1 LRDSERKFILIL
13 AVLILLSYV
22 LTLIELRKYR
32 TEEEKEKLAEV
43 SKVITEL
50 LKEKSPEIKELEALL
65 SSLGKIYGLDIELV
79 DKNMAPYGADKKS
92 TYNRLIGREKNLV
105 YIPVVVNTEDNKTH
119 MLVRM
124 EPLSD
129 FGRKNIYRLLYPG
142 VALTILLFLFVLL
155 LSREFKRTIKRVIEI
170 SEQIAGGNFNIDIQT
185 KNGNYER
192 LFQSIK
198 GMSERLNELFKG
210 LSREK
215 TQLQA
220 VLTAMNEGVVV
231 ISAEGRVVLVNN
243 ALKDMLN
250 IKGDCTGKA
259 YWEVLREVK
268 LVKLIENVM
277 QNRRSEKEEITF
289 FYPRERNY
297 MVNALPLNLPAGGI
311 ILVLFDITEFKR
323 LEQIKADL
331 VANVS
336 HELRTPLTAIKGYI
350 ETLENENTSREER
363 NHFLSIVKRNTE
375 RLINI
380 VSDLLMLSEIE
391 NRNSL
396 FRDDP
401 KQDFEDIDD
410 VGEIVFSSLEAVK
423 NNALDKRLNTVLD
436 IEESLPP
443 LKGNRFLLE
452 QMIINLMDNAVKYT
466 PEGGTIGIRCFKS
479 NSELVLEVFDTG
491 IGIPK
496 EHIPRIFER
505 FYRVDKTRSRKLGG
519 TGLGLS
525 IVKHIVIL
533 HGGRIEV
540 QSEVGK
546 GSRFIITIPAKV

>member
-1 LRDSERKFILIL
+1 MHF
-13 AVLILLSYV
+13 
-22 LTLIELRKYR
+22 
-32 TEEEKEKLAEV
+32 
-43 SKVITEL
+43 
-50 LKEKSPEIKELEALL
+50 P
-65 SSLGKIYGLDIELV
+65 
-79 DKNMAPYGADKKS
+79 
-92 TYNRLIGREKNLV
+92 
-105 YIPVVVNTEDNKTH
+105 
-119 MLVRM
+119 
-124 EPLSD
+124 
-129 FGRKNIYRLLYPG
+129 
-142 VALTILLFLFVLL
+142 
-155 LSREFKRTIKRVIEI
+155 
-170 SEQIAGGNFNIDIQT
+170 
-185 KNGNYER
+185 
-192 LFQSIK
+192 
-198 GMSERLNELFKG
+198 
-210 LSREK
+210 
-215 TQLQA
+215 
-220 VLTAMNEGVVV
+220 
-231 ISAEGRVVLVNN
+231 
-243 ALKDMLN
+243 
-250 IKGDCTGKA
+250 
-259 YWEVLREVK
+259 
-268 LVKLIENVM
+268 
-277 QNRRSEKEEITF
+277 
-289 FYPRERNY
+289 
-297 MVNALPLNLPAGGI
+297 
-311 ILVLFDITEFKR
+311 EFKR

-380 VSDLLMLSEIE
+380 VSDLLVLSEIE

-401 KQDFEDIDD
+401 RQDFEDID

-423 NNALDKRLNTVLD
+423 NNALDKKLNTVLD

-533 HGGRIEV
+533 HGGKIEV
-540 QSEVGK
+540 QSEEGK
-546 GSRFIITIPAKV
+546 GSRFIVTIPAKV

>member
-1 LRDSERKFILIL
+1 MRGSERKFILIL
-13 AVLILLSYV
+13 AVLILLSHV
-22 LTLIELRKYR
+22 LTLIELRRYR
-32 TEEEKEKLAEV
+32 IGEEKERITEV
-43 SKVITEL
+43 SKVITEF
-50 LKEKSPEIKELEALL
+50 LKAKPLEIKELEALL
-65 SSLGKIYGLDIELV
+65 SSLGKIYGLNIELV
-79 DKNMAPYGADKKS
+79 DKDMAPPYKAHKKS
-92 TYNRLIGREKNLV
+92 TYNRIIGREKNLV
-105 YIPVVVNTEDNKTH
+105 YISVNTKDDRTH
-119 MLVRM
+119 TLVRM

-129 FGRKNIYRLLYPG
+129 FGRKNTYRLLYPG
-142 VALTILLFLFVLL
+142 VALTTLMFLFILL
-155 LSREFKRTIKRVIEI
+155 LSREFKKTINRIIEI

-185 KNGNYER
+185 KKGDYER

-198 GMSERLNELFKG
+198 GMSERLNELFNG
-210 LSREK
+210 LYREK

-268 LVKLIENVM
+268 LVELIENVM
-277 QNRRSEKEEITF
+277 QNRRPEKEEITF
-289 FYPRERNY
+289 LYPKERNY

-331 VANVS
+331 IANVS

-350 ETLENENTSREER
+350 ETLENENTSKEER
-363 NHFLSIVKRNTE
+363 NYFLSIVKRNTE

-380 VSDLLMLSEIE
+380 VSDLLVLSEIE

-401 KQDFEDIDD
+401 RQDFEDID

-423 NNALDKRLNTVLD
+423 NNSLDKKLNTVLD

-505 FYRVDKTRSRKLGG
+505 FYRVDRTRSRKLGG

-533 HGGRIEV
+533 HGGKIEV
-540 QSEVGK
+540 QSEEGK
-546 GSRFIITIPAKV
+546 GSRFIVTIPAKV

>member
-1 LRDSERKFILIL
+1 MRGSERKFILIL
-13 AVLILLSYV
+13 AVLILLSHV
-22 LTLIELRKYR
+22 LTLIELRRYR
-32 TEEEKEKLAEV
+32 IGEEKERLTEV

-50 LKEKSPEIKELEALL
+50 LKAKPLEIKELEALL
-65 SSLGKIYGLDIELV
+65 SSLGKIYGLNIELV
-79 DKNMAPYGADKKS
+79 DKDMAPPYKAHKKS
-92 TYNRLIGREKNLV
+92 TYNRIIGREKNLV
-105 YIPVVVNTEDNKTH
+105 YISVNTKDDRTH
-119 MLVRM
+119 TLVRM

-129 FGRKNIYRLLYPG
+129 FGRKNTYRLLYPG
-142 VALTILLFLFVLL
+142 VALTTLMFLFILL
-155 LSREFKRTIKRVIEI
+155 LSREFKKTINRIIEI

-185 KNGNYER
+185 KKGDHGR

-210 LSREK
+210 LYREK

-268 LVKLIENVM
+268 LVELIENVM
-277 QNRRSEKEEITF
+277 QNRRPEKEEITF
-289 FYPRERNY
+289 LYPKERNY

-380 VSDLLMLSEIE
+380 VSDLLVLSEIE

-401 KQDFEDIDD
+401 KQDFEDID

-505 FYRVDKTRSRKLGG
+505 FYRVDRTRSRKLGG

-533 HGGRIEV
+533 HGGKIEV
-540 QSEVGK
+540 QSEEGK
-546 GSRFIITIPAKV
+546 GSRFIVTIPAKV

>member
-1 LRDSERKFILIL
+1 MRGSERKFILIL
-13 AVLILLSYV
+13 AVLILLSHV
-22 LTLIELRKYR
+22 LTLIELRRYR
-32 TEEEKEKLAEV
+32 IGEEKERLTEV

-50 LKEKSPEIKELEALL
+50 LKAKPLEIKELEALL
-65 SSLGKIYGLDIELV
+65 SSLGKIYGLNIELV
-79 DKNMAPYGADKKS
+79 DKDMAPPYKAHKKS
-92 TYNRLIGREKNLV
+92 TYNRIIGREKNLV
-105 YIPVVVNTEDNKTH
+105 YISVNTKDDRTH
-119 MLVRM
+119 TLVRM

-129 FGRKNIYRLLYPG
+129 FGRKNTYRLLYPG
-142 VALTILLFLFVLL
+142 VALTTLMFLFILL
-155 LSREFKRTIKRVIEI
+155 LSREFKKTINRIIEI

-185 KNGNYER
+185 KKGDHGR

-210 LSREK
+210 LYREK

-268 LVKLIENVM
+268 LVELIENVM
-277 QNRRSEKEEITF
+277 QNRRPEKEEITF
-289 FYPRERNY
+289 LYPRERNY

-380 VSDLLMLSEIE
+380 VSDLLVLSEIE

-401 KQDFEDIDD
+401 RQDFEDID

-423 NNALDKRLNTVLD
+423 NNALDKKLNTVLD

-533 HGGRIEV
+533 HGGKIEV
-540 QSEVGK
+540 QSEEGK
-546 GSRFIITIPAKV
+546 GSRFIVTIPAKV

>member
-1 LRDSERKFILIL
+1 MRGSERKFILIL
-13 AVLILLSYV
+13 AVLILLSHV
-22 LTLIELRKYR
+22 LTLIELRRYR
-32 TEEEKEKLAEV
+32 IGEEKERLTEV

-50 LKEKSPEIKELEALL
+50 LKAKPLEIKELEALL
-65 SSLGKIYGLDIELV
+65 SSLGKIYGLNIELV
-79 DKNMAPYGADKKS
+79 DKDMAPPYKAHKKS
-92 TYNRLIGREKNLV
+92 TYNRIIGREKNLV
-105 YIPVVVNTEDNKTH
+105 YISVNTKDDRTH
-119 MLVRM
+119 TLVRM

-129 FGRKNIYRLLYPG
+129 FGRKNTYRLLYPG
-142 VALTILLFLFVLL
+142 VALTTLMFLFILL
-155 LSREFKRTIKRVIEI
+155 LSREFKKTINRIIEI

-185 KNGNYER
+185 KKGDHGR

-210 LSREK
+210 LYREK

-268 LVKLIENVM
+268 LVELIENVM
-277 QNRRSEKEEITF
+277 QNRRPEKEEITF
-289 FYPRERNY
+289 LYPKERNY

-311 ILVLFDITEFKR
+311 MLVLFDITEFKR

-380 VSDLLMLSEIE
+380 VSDLLVLSEIE

-401 KQDFEDIDD
+401 KQDFEDID

-505 FYRVDKTRSRKLGG
+505 FYRVDRTRSRKLGG

-533 HGGRIEV
+533 HGGKIEV
-540 QSEVGK
+540 QSEEGK
-546 GSRFIITIPAKV
+546 GSRFIVTIPAKV

>member
-1 LRDSERKFILIL
+1 MRGSERKFILIL
-13 AVLILLSYV
+13 AVLILLSHV
-22 LTLIELRKYR
+22 LTLIELRRYR
-32 TEEEKEKLAEV
+32 IGEEKERLTEV

-50 LKEKSPEIKELEALL
+50 LKAKPLEIKELEALL
-65 SSLGKIYGLDIELV
+65 SSLGKIYGLNIELV
-79 DKNMAPYGADKKS
+79 DKDMAPPYKAHKKS
-92 TYNRLIGREKNLV
+92 TYNRIIGREKNLV
-105 YIPVVVNTEDNKTH
+105 YISVNTKDDRTH
-119 MLVRM
+119 TLVRM

-129 FGRKNIYRLLYPG
+129 FGRKNTYRLLYPG
-142 VALTILLFLFVLL
+142 VALTTLMFLFILL
-155 LSREFKRTIKRVIEI
+155 LSREFKKTINRIIEI

-185 KNGNYER
+185 KKGDHGR

-210 LSREK
+210 LYREK

-268 LVKLIENVM
+268 LVELIENVM
-277 QNRRSEKEEITF
+277 QNRRPEKEEITF
-289 FYPRERNY
+289 LYPRERNY

-350 ETLENENTSREER
+350 ETLENENTSKEER
-363 NHFLSIVKRNTE
+363 NYFLSIVKRNTE

-380 VSDLLMLSEIE
+380 VSDLLVLSEIE

-401 KQDFEDIDD
+401 RQDFEDID

-423 NNALDKRLNTVLD
+423 NNALDKKLNTVLD

-533 HGGRIEV
+533 HGGKIEV
-540 QSEVGK
+540 QSEEGK
-546 GSRFIITIPAKV
+546 GSRFIVTIPAKV

>member
-1 LRDSERKFILIL
+1 LRGSERKFILIL
-13 AVLILLSYV
+13 AVLILLSHV
-22 LTLIELRKYR
+22 LTLIELRRYR
-32 TEEEKEKLAEV
+32 IGEEKERITEV
-43 SKVITEL
+43 SKVITEF
-50 LKEKSPEIKELEALL
+50 LKAKPLEIKELEALL
-65 SSLGKIYGLDIELV
+65 SSLGKIYGLNIELV
-79 DKNMAPYGADKKS
+79 DKDMAPPYKAHKKS
-92 TYNRLIGREKNLV
+92 TYNRIIGREKNLV
-105 YIPVVVNTEDNKTH
+105 YISVNTKDDRTH
-119 MLVRM
+119 TLVRM

-129 FGRKNIYRLLYPG
+129 FGRKNTYRLLYPG
-142 VALTILLFLFVLL
+142 VALTTLMFLFILL
-155 LSREFKRTIKRVIEI
+155 LSREFKKTINRIIEI

-185 KNGNYER
+185 KKGDYER

-198 GMSERLNELFKG
+198 GMSERLNELFNG
-210 LSREK
+210 LYREK

-268 LVKLIENVM
+268 LVELIENVM
-277 QNRRSEKEEITF
+277 QNRRPEKEEITF
-289 FYPRERNY
+289 LYPKERNY

-331 VANVS
+331 IANVS

-350 ETLENENTSREER
+350 ETLENENTSKEER
-363 NHFLSIVKRNTE
+363 NYFLSIVKRNTE

-380 VSDLLMLSEIE
+380 VSDLLVLSEIE

-401 KQDFEDIDD
+401 RQDFEDID

-423 NNALDKRLNTVLD
+423 NNSLDKKLNTVLD

-505 FYRVDKTRSRKLGG
+505 FYRVDRTRSRKLGG

-533 HGGRIEV
+533 HGGKIEV
-540 QSEVGK
+540 QSEEGK
-546 GSRFIITIPAKV
+546 GSRFIVTIPAKV

>member
-1 LRDSERKFILIL
+1 MRGSERKFILIL
-13 AVLILLSYV
+13 AVLILLSHV
-22 LTLIELRKYR
+22 LTLIEFRRYR
-32 TEEEKEKLAEV
+32 IGEEKERLTEV

-50 LKEKSPEIKELEALL
+50 LKAKPLEIKELEALL
-65 SSLGKIYGLDIELV
+65 SSLGKIYGLNIELV
-79 DKNMAPYGADKKS
+79 DKDMAPPYKAHKKS
-92 TYNRLIGREKNLV
+92 TYNRIIGREKNLV
-105 YIPVVVNTEDNKTH
+105 YIPVNTKDDRTH
-119 MLVRM
+119 TLVRM

-129 FGRKNIYRLLYPG
+129 FGRKNTYRLLYPG
-142 VALTILLFLFVLL
+142 VALTTLMFLFILL
-155 LSREFKRTIKRVIEI
+155 LSREFKKTINRIIEI

-185 KNGNYER
+185 KKGDHGR

-210 LSREK
+210 LYREK

-268 LVKLIENVM
+268 LVELIENVM
-277 QNRRSEKEEITF
+277 QNRRPEKEEITF
-289 FYPRERNY
+289 LYPRERNY

-380 VSDLLMLSEIE
+380 VSDLLVLSEIE

-401 KQDFEDIDD
+401 KQDFEDID

-533 HGGRIEV
+533 HGGKIEV
-540 QSEVGK
+540 QSEEGK
-546 GSRFIITIPAKV
+546 GSRFIVTIPAKV

>member
-1 LRDSERKFILIL
+1 LRGSERKFILIL
-13 AVLILLSYV
+13 AVLILLSHV
-22 LTLIELRKYR
+22 LTLIELRRYR
-32 TEEEKEKLAEV
+32 IGEEKERLTEV

-50 LKEKSPEIKELEALL
+50 LKAKPLEIKELEALL
-65 SSLGKIYGLDIELV
+65 SSLGKIYGLNIELV
-79 DKNMAPYGADKKS
+79 DKDMAPPYKAHKKS
-92 TYNRLIGREKNLV
+92 TYNRIIGREKNLV
-105 YIPVVVNTEDNKTH
+105 YISVNTKDDRTH
-119 MLVRM
+119 TLVRM

-129 FGRKNIYRLLYPG
+129 FGRKNTYRLLYPG
-142 VALTILLFLFVLL
+142 VALTTLMFLFILL
-155 LSREFKRTIKRVIEI
+155 LSREFKKTINRIIEI

-185 KNGNYER
+185 KKGDHGR

-210 LSREK
+210 LYREK

-268 LVKLIENVM
+268 LVELIENVM
-277 QNRRSEKEEITF
+277 QNRRPEKEEITF
-289 FYPRERNY
+289 LYPKERNY

-311 ILVLFDITEFKR
+311 MLVLFDITEFKR

-380 VSDLLMLSEIE
+380 VSDLLVLSEIE

-401 KQDFEDIDD
+401 KQDFEDID

-505 FYRVDKTRSRKLGG
+505 FYRVDRTRSRKLGG

-533 HGGRIEV
+533 HGGKIEV

-546 GSRFIITIPAKV
+546 GSRFIVTIPAKV

>member
-1 LRDSERKFILIL
+1 LRGSERKFILIL
-13 AVLILLSYV
+13 AVLILLSHV
-22 LTLIELRKYR
+22 LTLIEFRRYR
-32 TEEEKEKLAEV
+32 IGEEKERLTEV

-50 LKEKSPEIKELEALL
+50 LKAKPLEIKELEALL
-65 SSLGKIYGLDIELV
+65 SSLGKIYGLNIELV
-79 DKNMAPYGADKKS
+79 DKDMAPPYKAHKKS
-92 TYNRLIGREKNLV
+92 TYNRIIGREKNLV
-105 YIPVVVNTEDNKTH
+105 YIPVNTKDDRTH
-119 MLVRM
+119 TLVRM

-129 FGRKNIYRLLYPG
+129 FGRKNTYRLLYPG
-142 VALTILLFLFVLL
+142 VALTTLMFLFILL
-155 LSREFKRTIKRVIEI
+155 LSREFKKTINRIIEI

-185 KNGNYER
+185 KKGDHGR

-210 LSREK
+210 LYREK

-268 LVKLIENVM
+268 LVELIENVM
-277 QNRRSEKEEITF
+277 QNRRPEKEEITF
-289 FYPRERNY
+289 LYPRERNY

-380 VSDLLMLSEIE
+380 VSDLLVLSEIE

-401 KQDFEDIDD
+401 KQDFEDID

-533 HGGRIEV
+533 HGGKIEV
-540 QSEVGK
+540 QSEEGK
-546 GSRFIITIPAKV
+546 GSRFIVTIPAKV